1 LLGAGAV
8 EVLFGALSFAQAE
21 RTTVAMSKLR
31 TKHFFIGSPRV
42 NVNDDLLEVDQN
54 HNVDQELEFF
64 FGIVV
69 NPNKRDFVVYL
80 KDLYA
85 CD

>member
-21 RTTVAMSKLR
+21 RTKVAMSKLR
-31 TKHFFIGSPRV
+31 TKHFFIGYPRV
-42 NVNDDLLEVDQN
+42 NVSDEVLLVDQN
-54 HNVDQELEFF
+54 CNLNQELRSF

-69 NPNKRDFVVYL
+69 NPNKKDFVVYL